1 MQGGNVLVDGAKSLV
16 TAGNGATG
24 AFNVAATGTDSTSA
38 TGYALTVSN
47 LGQVLAQQTGD
58 LNLYAAPGSSVLVT
72 TQGRVSAANTGSL
85 WVGDGNGGIV
95 DATNASLR
103 VDVTSGGVIEKTAGT
118 DTSIIGNT
126 ILVDGVVGG
135 ANSTIST
142 STNVIGDFSVE
153 ATGGNTSSQPA
164 ITISNGGQLYGANQG
179 KMTVLANN
187 GSISVSGGYALQ
199 DYNQGVLNINSPSLL
214 VAGSGTGS
222 TTPTI
227 VFNNA
232 GVALI
237 QANTITGSENS
248 GALVNVS
255 NLGNLVITPFNANT
269 LTIDPISIIK
279 YNSPG
284 DIILA
289 ATNINLTDAVIGIS
303 SGTLLNGGNIILAGN
318 SNGNVNLPATTLVMI
333 DSIIRN
339 KGTGN
344 QGTTNNIQ
352 FSVANFQMSN
362 SVVQTQTNAGGQG
375 GNVSIVNGSQLNT
388 KITFGL
394 SLNDSDTFTAGG
406 TADWKVVSLL
416 EPDLTLSPLG
426 VSYFAATSEYKL
438 SENIRLSATDSVQAA
453 VRGIISQW
461 NLLGREADLRN
472 NPCERE
478 GSSLSRNGSGGYAV
492 ASSMTLPLPVSYGSV
507 SGHMPYTVK
516 GTAGFGLEYP
526 IKLAALN
533 RTPDR
538 ECN

>member
-1 MQGGNVLVDGAKSLV
+1 MTL
-16 TAGNGATG
+16 
-24 AFNVAATGTDSTSA
+24 
-38 TGYALTVSN
+38 
-47 LGQVLAQQTGD
+47 
-58 LNLYAAPGSSVLVT
+58 
-72 TQGRVSAANTGSL
+72 
-85 WVGDGNGGIV
+85 
-95 DATNASLR
+95 
-103 VDVTSGGVIEKTAGT
+103 GGVIEKTVGT

-164 ITISNGGQLYGANQG
+164 ITIGNGGQLNGANQG

-199 DYNQGVLNINSPSLL
+199 AYNQGVLNINSPSLL

-222 TTPTI
+222 ATPTI
-227 VFNNA
+227 VLNNA

-248 GALVNVS
+248 GALVNAANV
-255 NLGNLVITPFNANT
+255 GNLVITPFNGNT

-279 YNSPG
+279 SNSTG

-289 ATNINLTDAVIGIS
+289 ATNINLTDAVIEIS
-303 SGTLLNGGNIILAGN
+303 SGTLLDGGNIYFAGN
-318 SNGNVNLPATTLVMI
+318 SNTTLNLPATTLIMI

-344 QGTTNNIQ
+344 QQSTNNIK

-375 GNVSIVNGSQLNT
+375 GNVSIVNGSQLNS

-406 TADWKVVSLL
+406 SADWRVVSLL
-416 EPDLTLSPLG
+416 QSDLTLSALG
-426 VSYFAATSEYKL
+426 QSIFAATSEYKL

-492 ASSMTLPLPVSYGSV
+492 ASSMTLPLPVGYGGVTS
-507 SGHMPYTVK
+507 HMPYAAK

-538 ECN
+538 ECY

>member
-58 LNLYAAPGSSVLVT
+58 LNLYAVPGSSVLVT
-72 TQGRVSAANTGSL
+72 TQGRVSAANTGNL

-103 VDVTSGGVIEKTAGT
+103 VDVTLGGVIEKTAGT